1 VLAVGVAAVLVDR
14 VGLARIHEIVDAR
27 VLGGLFAVAVA
38 LGAVG
43 RWWNGPATL
52 LGHLGRV
59 GTALGGAVAAVCVNN
74 LPAAVLLTAHAPAHP
89 RALLIGL
96 NLGPN
101 LAVTGSLSAYL
112 WLRVARS
119 LDARPSVRVY
129 SSVGVVLV
137 PLSLGAALGALWLV
151 APGRL

>member
-1 VLAVGVAAVLVDR
+1 
-14 VGLARIHEIVDAR
+14 
-27 VLGGLFAVAVA
+27 
-38 LGAVG
+38 
-43 RWWNGPATL
+43 
-52 LGHLGRV
+52 
-59 GTALGGAVAAVCVNN
+59 
-74 LPAAVLLTAHAPAHP
+74 VLLTPHAPAHP

-119 LDARPSVRVY
+119 LGAQPSLRTY
-129 SSVGVVLV
+129 SAVGVVLV

>member
-1 VLAVGVAAVLVDR
+1 LQRRGSTSKR
-14 VGLARIHEIVDAR
+14 RCIHSIVDAR
-27 VLGGLFAVAVA
+27 LLTGLFAVAVA
-38 LGAVG
+38 LGALG
-43 RWWNGPATL
+43 RRWNGPASL
-52 LGHLGRV
+52 LAHLGRV
-59 GTALGGAVAAVCVNN
+59 GTALAGAVAAVCVNN
-74 LPAAVLLTAHAPAHP
+74 LPAAVLLTPHAPEHP

-101 LAVTGSLSAYL
+101 LAITGSLSAYL

-119 LDARPSVRVY
+119 LGASPSVRVY

-137 PLSLGAALGALWLV
+137 PLSLGAALGALWLL